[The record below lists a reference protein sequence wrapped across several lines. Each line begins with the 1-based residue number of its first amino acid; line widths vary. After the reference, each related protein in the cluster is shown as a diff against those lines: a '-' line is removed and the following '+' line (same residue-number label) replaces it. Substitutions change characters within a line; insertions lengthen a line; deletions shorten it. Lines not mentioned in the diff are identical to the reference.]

1 MHPTTTP
8 TQIRTRR
15 ATAALL
21 FLALLACVTAVAA
34 PAPGRAD
41 PAPTEA
47 RASAKGKG
55 ADRAFLGYAIPRTKK
70 AASGFIGSR
79 RLGPTVVYRTDP
91 RRKVPIG
98 GFERA
103 VWTSNFRASGG
114 RPVGRARTACAAQLL
129 SVGRTQTLPKL
140 KRLQAAGIDVAIQ
153 HLLYGGAFRHH
164 GYAQRQRTNQVAK
177 GSTIRAFAQNL
188 IEDFCPLSGPYT
200 VTLVADRQS
209 VDLGGE
215 VVYTAG
221 VRSASGAPIA
231 NARLVIT
238 PATGAPV
245 LLRTDEGGDAQ
256 LTVTAS
262 RPGPFSTSL
271 VTRKLPQVQVRYLV
285 PRRRGASRVVVAGLE
300 QGDAYPRT
308 RTTAVRA
315 RPTVT
320 LDPDRP
326 VKRGT
331 AFRLRFALRDAYPGA
346 RAAVL
351 QVVGPIETA
360 PDPVDPSPRAAA
372 PDCTDGKVIRATR
385 VTVSS
390 NRTYTSPPLKLQRSG
405 LYLWRV
411 TVPGSTYNQRVSTC
425 GGGFSVRS

>member
-1 MHPTTTP
+1 MHTATTP
-8 TQIRTRR
+8 TPSPRRR
-15 ATAALL
+15 AAATLL
-21 FLALLACVTAVAA
+21 VLALWACLTAVAA

-47 RASAKGKG
+47 RASANGKG
-55 ADRAFLGYAIPRTKK
+55 ADQAFLGYAIPRTKK
-70 AASGFIGSR
+70 ASSGFIGSR

-91 RRKVPIG
+91 RRTVPVG

-103 VWTSNFRASGG
+103 VWTSNFTASGG

-129 SVGRTQTLPKL
+129 SLGRTQTLPRL
-140 KRLQAAGIDVAIQ
+140 KRLQAAGIDVALQ
-153 HLLYGGAFRHH
+153 HLLHGGSFRHH
-164 GYAQRQRTNQVAK
+164 GYAQRQRTEQVAK

-188 IEDFCPLSGPYT
+188 IEDFCPLSGPYA

-221 VRSASGAPIA
+221 VRSASGVPIA
-231 NARLVIT
+231 NARLIIT
-238 PATGAPV
+238 PATGTPI
-245 LLRTDEGGDAQ
+245 LLRTDERGDAQ
-256 LTVTAS
+256 LTVPAS

-285 PRRRGASRVVVAGLE
+285 PRRRGASRVAVAGLE

-315 RPTVT
+315 RPGVT

-326 VKRGT
+326 VKRDT
-331 AFRLRFALRDAYPGA
+331 AFRLRLGLRAGYPET
-346 RAAVL
+346 RVAVL
-351 QVVGPIETA
+351 QVIG
-360 PDPVDPSPRAAA
+360 PRAGAR
-372 PDCTDGKVIRATR
+372 DCSDGKVIRATR

-390 NRTYTSPPLKLQRSG
+390 NKPYTSPPLRLQRSG
-405 LYLWRV
+405 RYLWRV
-411 TVPGSTYNQRVSTC
+411 TVPGSTYNQRISTC
-425 GGGFSVRS
+425 GGGFAVTS

>member
-1 MHPTTTP
+1 M
-8 TQIRTRR
+8 IIV
-15 ATAALL
+15 LV
-21 FLALLACVTAVAA
+21 LALLVCMTSVAA
-34 PAPGRAD
+34 PSPGRAD
-41 PAPTEA
+41 PASTDP
-47 RASAKGKG
+47 RASGQGKG
-55 ADRAFLGYAIPRTKK
+55 PDRAFLGYAIPRTKN

-103 VWTSNFRASGG
+103 VWTSNFTASGG

-129 SVGRTQTLPKL
+129 SLGRTQTLPRL

-164 GYAQRQRTNQVAK
+164 GYAQRQRTDQVAK

-188 IEDFCPLSGPYT
+188 VEDFCPLSGPYV

-209 VDLGGE
+209 VDLGDE
-215 VVYTAG
+215 VTYTAG

-231 NARLVIT
+231 DARLVLT
-238 PATGAPV
+238 PATGNPV
-245 LLRTDEGGDAQ
+245 LLRTDEGGDAR

-262 RPGPFSTSL
+262 RPGPFRTSL

-285 PRRRGASRVVVAGLE
+285 PRRRGASRVVIAGLE

-308 RTTAVRA
+308 RETAVRA
-315 RPTVT
+315 RPSVT

-326 VKRGT
+326 VRRDE
-331 AFRLRFALRDAYPGA
+331 AFRLRFGLRAGYPGA
-346 RAAVL
+346 RVAVL
-351 QVVGPIETA
+351 QVIGPLENA
-360 PDPVDPSPRAAA
+360 PDPADPSPRAAA
-372 PDCTDGKVIRATR
+372 PDCTDGKVVRVAR

-390 NRTYTSPPLKLQRSG
+390 NKTYLSPPLRLQKPGR
-405 LYLWRV
+405 YLWRV
-411 TVPGSTYNQRVSTC
+411 TVPGSTYNQRVSSC
-425 GGGFSVRS
+425 GGGFAVRS